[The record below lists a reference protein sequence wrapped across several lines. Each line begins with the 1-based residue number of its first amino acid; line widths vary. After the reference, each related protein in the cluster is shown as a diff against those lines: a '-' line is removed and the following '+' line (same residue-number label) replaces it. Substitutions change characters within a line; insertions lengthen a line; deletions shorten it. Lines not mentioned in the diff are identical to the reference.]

1 MENRIRKLL
10 LQAGVDPSL
19 SGYDYLMTG
28 LQMCYEDRS
37 LFHHVTK
44 ELYWM
49 IAEKHKV
56 KASNVERCMRHV
68 IENMKRTDCSW
79 FRKEVIGLVE
89 DKRKLTNTQFL
100 AICVE
105 ILKMQEDEENVK

>member
-37 LFHHVTK
+37 LFQHVTK

-56 KASNVERCMRHV
+56 KASNVERCMRHA
-68 IENMKRTDCSW
+68 IAKAKETDCE
-79 FRKEVIGLVE
+79 FFQKEFAGFVDSKNKLSNSQFIGL
-89 DKRKLTNTQFL
+89 
-100 AICVE
+100 CVE
-105 ILKMQEDEENVK
+105 ILKLQEDNENVK